1 MLRHEAVWAL
11 NKRQKATQPCKVLSL
26 ISAPW
31 LWYKLHPI
39 YQIKQYPMWNS
50 TKHHKCFTSIKSSSA
65 PLKRK
70 IIGWGGAQPES
81 TTSLATSSSD
91 AANRKK
97 KTQPWYIGLELKKC
111 TKRTYTWRT
120 VTSSRG
126 VDRTVKMCIHQ
137 YRCIGVKRMH
147 RRNTARKIKL
157 VKCLSINKWG
167 HNHSMLQ
174 TIDDWI
180 K

>member
-31 LWYKLHPI
+31 LCYKLHPI

-97 KTQPWYIGLELKKC
+97 KNTTMIYWPR
-111 TKRTYTWRT
+111 TKEMYQTHLHMTHSHQLQGSWQDCQN
-120 VTSSRG
+120 VHSS
-126 VDRTVKMCIHQ
+126 IQ
-137 YRCIGVKRMH
+137 MH
-147 RRNTARKIKL
+147 RCQENASTKYCKENKI
-157 VKCLSINKWG
+157 G
-167 HNHSMLQ
+167 QML
-174 TIDDWI
+174 
-180 K
+180 KH